1 MAAMVCSAV
10 VSETVSKIVS
20 SLLAKDDGKS
30 SAAENIERLEMAH
43 IKMESALHMA
53 EKWQVTDVP
62 LLRWR
67 SKLKR
72 AAEECD
78 GALRRCK
85 QRALEE
91 EEIRQSSFPK
101 RIAHA
106 TKSFISSFPAA
117 GASRDETSSGSSDVR
132 RFERFAD
139 SSHEFLKFVEVGGTP
154 WKYTFFNPLIGHL
167 LAGKSMKYHAVHM
180 NSSRGLYLGF
190 MLRLSESTDILG
202 VIIRCLQSVTPRLKP
217 TAECVKRELIQLPT
231 QDFDSVVS
239 SKPSLL
245 QRAQEQQQLDHLLC
259 YW

>member
-1 MAAMVCSAV
+1 MGKQAAALGFQAFFCGLLMAAMVCSAV

-132 RFERFAD
+132 RFEREIYEVPR
-139 SSHEFLKFVEVGGTP
+139 SSHEFLKGFIS
-154 WKYTFFNPLIGHL
+154 WL
-167 LAGKSMKYHAVHM
+167 HAAA
-180 NSSRGLYLGF
+180 L
-190 MLRLSESTDILG
+190 
-202 VIIRCLQSVTPRLKP
+202 
-217 TAECVKRELIQLPT
+217 
-231 QDFDSVVS
+231 
-239 SKPSLL
+239 
-245 QRAQEQQQLDHLLC
+245 
-259 YW
+259 